1 METKLNPNTPP
12 KVLEDRWNIVK
23 ETAYKIQEAEALS
36 AKAYQQVSQSWE
48 ALVDDTELEQV
59 TKQFH
64 TTKES
69 FNKLKNELKKL
80 PIVEKMSN
88 NVDFKI
94 IQQKVA
100 RLWTQQQ
107 QTSRPCRIASN
118 RNKESY
124 MKNPP
129 IS

>member
-1 METKLNPNTPP
+1 M
-12 KVLEDRWNIVK
+12 
-23 ETAYKIQEAEALS
+23 
-36 AKAYQQVSQSWE
+36 
-48 ALVDDTELEQV
+48 DDTELEQV

-94 IQQKVA
+94 IQQQVA

-107 QTSRPCRIASN
+107 QMNRPCRIASN
-118 RNKESY
+118 RNRECY
-124 MKNPP
+124 RNNPP
-129 IS
+129 NS